1 MCAKVVPVVQHK
13 FYPTF
18 KNIHFKY
25 WTLKQHVVSTSGA
38 LPPVTRNF
46 LWLPGCGPIGSQLVN
61 FVFLKF
67 WMSNLVG
74 DNLDCWKLCFLVP
87 CLDKCYL
94 DKCYLVLP
102 CLVRLIV
109 SVCTNQFWPITCFR
123 LFFDGK
129 CSLVIEI
136 HDVGRFKSPS

>member
-46 LWLPGCGPIGSQLVN
+46 CGCRAVGQLDRSWSTLFFKILNV
-61 FVFLKF
+61 KF
-67 WMSNLVG
+67 GWWQPRL
-74 DNLDCWKLCFLVP
+74 LKLCFWYHALINVTLINATLFALFGS
-87 CLDKCYL
+87 LDCVGLYKSIL
-94 DKCYLVLP
+94 TDHM
-102 CLVRLIV
+102 
-109 SVCTNQFWPITCFR
+109 FR

-136 HDVGRFKSPS
+136 HDVAVQITILV